1 MKHTK
6 KIGALSVAAA
16 LALSLAAPAAA
27 AEYTVQSGD
36 SLWKIAREQLGSGAR
51 LEEIYEANRDIV
63 SNPGMIYI
71 GQTLT
76 IPAR

>member
-1 MKHTK
+1 MV
-6 KIGALSVAAA
+6 VA
-16 LALSLAAPAAA
+16 
-27 AEYTVQSGD
+27 GD

-51 LEEIYEANRDIV
+51 WEEIYEANRDIV